1 MSRRNEA
8 AVFIEDEQRRDVL
21 KGLFANYYAG
31 IHKEKLVFDTN
42 RAWCTKLPALSQLFP
57 QARVICCVR
66 DLSWI
71 MDSIERL
78 VRKNAFELS
87 GMFGFEPGNTVF
99 NRINRIAS
107 GDGMV
112 GYALDALKEAFF
124 SEQAGKLSW
133 SNIRR

>member
-1 MSRRNEA
+1 M
-8 AVFIEDEQRRDVL
+8 
-21 KGLFANYYAG
+21 
-31 IHKEKLVFDTN
+31 
-42 RAWCTKLPALSQLFP
+42 PALSQLFP

-112 GYALDALKEAFF
+112 GYALDAHSCIPRAD
-124 SEQAGKLSW
+124 G
-133 SNIRR
+133 